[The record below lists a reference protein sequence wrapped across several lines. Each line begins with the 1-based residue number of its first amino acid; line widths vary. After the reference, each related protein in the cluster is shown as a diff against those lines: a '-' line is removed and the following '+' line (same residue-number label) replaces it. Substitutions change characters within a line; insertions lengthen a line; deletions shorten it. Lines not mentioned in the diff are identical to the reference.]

1 MAQEQFTLVPRNVEL
16 VKEALKK
23 QYGDLQPAKSVNMS
37 GMYLFPDN
45 SRIDVYKTG
54 NVVFVNRHEDYC
66 KFRTLDMKQDN
77 VHVEEADKSTPI
89 LSCLNFEH
97 AVVGSD
103 ETGKGEVFKP
113 FIITAAY
120 VKDEEDL
127 LKYLK
132 MGVTDSKKIKGK
144 IATIGKMVT
153 GISRWEEIMDAPLI
167 ANDLFVTKIVTNEE
181 YNRRCRERNG
191 DDEGVQKELLTE
203 AHLQVLRE
211 LHKRHPESMVVVD
224 DYIHSKDIEV
234 FKNTLSTG
242 ADAVPREKIFFT
254 TKGDWKV
261 MAVGLASNISYYFS
275 TLGMEY
281 VQKQLNQIYKRN
293 NISEVKMFNGS
304 EKSEVV
310 EEFLAQLKP
319 ELKDEFM
326 DKYAKCYFDNVKAV
340 MNL

>member
-16 VKEALKK
+16 IKEELKK
-23 QYGDLQPAKSVNMS
+23 QYGDLQSAKSANMS
-37 GMYLFPDN
+37 GMYPFPDK

-54 NVVFVNRHEDYC
+54 NVVFVNKHEDYC
-66 KFRTLDMKQDN
+66 KFRTLDMKQDD
-77 VHVEEADKSTPI
+77 VHVEETDKSTPT

-127 LKYLK
+127 FKYLK

-144 IATIGKMVT
+144 IATIGKTLT
-153 GISRWEEIMDAPLI
+153 GISSWEEIMDAPLI

-181 YNRRCRERNG
+181 YNCRCREKNG
-191 DDEGVQKELLTE
+191 DDKGVQEALLTE

-211 LHKRHPESMVVVD
+211 LHKRHPESMIVVD
-224 DYIHSKDIEV
+224 DYIHGKGIEV

-242 ADAVPREKIFFT
+242 VDAVPREKIFFT
-254 TKGDWKV
+254 TQGDWKV

-275 TLGMEY
+275 TLGVEY

-293 NISEVKMFNGS
+293 DISEVKMFTGS
-304 EKSEVV
+304 ENVAGVK
-310 EEFLAQLKP
+310 EFLTKLKP

-326 DKYAKCYFDNVKAV
+326 YKYAKCYFDNVKAV